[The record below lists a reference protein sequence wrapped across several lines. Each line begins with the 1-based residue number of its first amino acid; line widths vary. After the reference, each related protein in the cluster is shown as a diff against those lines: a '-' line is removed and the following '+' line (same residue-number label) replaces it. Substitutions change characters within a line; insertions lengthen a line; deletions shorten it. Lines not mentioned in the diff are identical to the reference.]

1 MSKVFSKVSILKF
14 KPALSF
20 YYIFV
25 QMQNFMNKLSER
37 VERLGYSQTFVMSNK
52 AREMKASG
60 IDVISLT
67 LGEPDFDVP
76 DNIKQAAFD
85 AINQN
90 YSHYSPVPGFLELR
104 EAISHKLKRD
114 NHLEYKPS
122 QICVS
127 NGAKQAILNVLAAL
141 LNDGDEVILPNPY
154 WVSYDEM
161 VKMMGG
167 TSVMLPT
174 SYVTDFKITAEQLE
188 EAITDKTKAVLFS
201 SPCNPS
207 GGYYTYDELKSLAR
221 VIAKY
226 PHVTVI
232 SDEIYEYINYETK
245 TTSIAQFPEVYEQT
259 AVINGMSKA
268 FAMTGWRIGYSACP
282 EWLAKACEKIQGQ
295 MTSGANTVAQRASIV
310 ALKTDPSEYKY
321 MIDAFRKRRDLV
333 YDLITEIP
341 GFKVVLPKAAFYF
354 FPDISYYIGKTLDG
368 TEIKDADDFAMFI
381 LENAH
386 VGCVGGVSFGS
397 PECIRFS
404 YAASEEDLREAMG
417 RIKKLLAKFS

>member
-1 MSKVFSKVSILKF
+1 
-14 KPALSF
+14 
-20 YYIFV
+20 
-25 QMQNFMNKLSER
+25 MNKLSDR
-37 VERLGYSQTFVMSNK
+37 VNRLGYSQTFVMSNK
-52 AREMKASG
+52 AREMKAAG

-104 EAISHKLKRD
+104 EAICDKLKRD
-114 NHLEYKPS
+114 NQLEYKPA

-174 SYVTDFKITAEQLE
+174 SYVTDFKITADQLE
-188 EAITDKTKAVLFS
+188 EAITEKTKAVLFS

-295 MTSGANTVAQRASIV
+295 MTSGANTMAQRASIT
-310 ALKTDPSEYKY
+310 ALKTDPSEYRY
-321 MIDAFRKRRDLV
+321 MIDAFKKRRDLM
-333 YDLITEIP
+333 YDLIKEIP

-368 TEIKDADDFAMFI
+368 VTIKDADDFAMFL
-381 LENAH
+381 LEKAH

-397 PECIRFS
+397 AECIRFS

-417 RIKKLLAKFS
+417 RIKKLLTKFN

>member
-1 MSKVFSKVSILKF
+1 MQKFMSKLSDRVS
-14 KPALSF
+14 
-20 YYIFV
+20 
-25 QMQNFMNKLSER
+25 
-37 VERLGYSQTFVMSNK
+37 RLGYSQTFVMSNK
-52 AREMKASG
+52 AREMKAAG
-60 IDVISLT
+60 KDVISLT

-76 DNIKQAAFD
+76 DAIKQAAFD
-85 AINQN
+85 AINEN

-104 EAISHKLKRD
+104 EAICSKLKRD

-167 TSVMLPT
+167 VSVMLPT

-188 EAITDKTKAVLFS
+188 EAITERTKVVLFS

-226 PHVTVI
+226 PQVTVI

-295 MTSGANTVAQRASIV
+295 MTSGANTVAQRASIT
-310 ALKTDPSEYKY
+310 ALKADPSQYQY

-333 YDLITEIP
+333 YDLMKEIP

-354 FPDISYYIGKTLDG
+354 FPDISYYIGKTLNG
-368 TEIKDADDFAMFI
+368 THITDSDDFAMFL
-381 LENAH
+381 LEHAQ

-404 YAASEEDLREAMG
+404 YAASEEELIEAMR
-417 RIKKLLAKFS
+417 RIKEVLQQYS

>member
-1 MSKVFSKVSILKF
+1 
-14 KPALSF
+14 
-20 YYIFV
+20 
-25 QMQNFMNKLSER
+25 MNKLSDR
-37 VERLGYSQTFVMSNK
+37 VNRLGYSQTFVMSNK

-76 DNIKQAAFD
+76 DHIKQAAFD
-85 AINQN
+85 AINEN

-104 EAISHKLKRD
+104 EAICEKLKRD
-114 NHLEYKPS
+114 NSLTYKPS

-127 NGAKQAILNVLAAL
+127 NGAKQAILNVLASVI
-141 LNDGDEVILPNPY
+141 NEGDEVLLPAPF
-154 WVSYDEM
+154 WVSYEEM
-161 VKMMGG
+161 VKMMEG
-167 TSVMLPT
+167 TPVILPT

-188 EAITDKTKAVLFS
+188 MAITEKTKAVLFS

-226 PHVTVI
+226 PQITVI

-245 TTSIAQFPEVYEQT
+245 TTSIAQFPEIYEQT

-268 FAMTGWRIGYSACP
+268 FAMTGWRIGYSGCP

-295 MTSGANTVAQRASIV
+295 MTSGANTVAQRASIT
-310 ALKTDPSEYKY
+310 ALKTDPSEYRY
-321 MIDAFRKRRDLV
+321 MIEAFEKRRNIV
-333 YDLITEIP
+333 YEMMKEIP
-341 GFKVVLPKAAFYF
+341 GFKVLLPKSAFYF
-354 FPDISYYIGKTLDG
+354 FPDISFYLGKTLNG
-368 TEIKDADDFAMFI
+368 TFIKDSDDFAMFI

-397 PECIRFS
+397 KECIRFS
-404 YAASEEDLREAMG
+404 YAASERDLIEAMN
-417 RIKKLLAKFS
+417 RIKKLVTALEIA

>member
-1 MSKVFSKVSILKF
+1 MD
-14 KPALSF
+14 
-20 YYIFV
+20 
-25 QMQNFMNKLSER
+25 KLSDR
-37 VERLGYSQTFVMSNK
+37 VKRLGFSQTFVMSNK
-52 AREMKASG
+52 VREMRAEG
-60 IDVISLT
+60 TDVISLT

-85 AINQN
+85 AIHQN

-104 EAISHKLKRD
+104 EAIANKLKRD
-114 NHLEYKPS
+114 NNLDYKPT

-127 NGAKQAILNVLAAL
+127 NGAKQAIINVLAAI
-141 LNDGDEVILPNPY
+141 LNDGDEVLLPAPY

-167 TSVMLPT
+167 NSVILST
-174 SYVTDFKITAEQLE
+174 SYVTDFKVTAEQLE
-188 EAITDKTKAVLFS
+188 EAITDKTKAILFS

-207 GGYYTYDELKSLAR
+207 GGYYTYDELKSIAAVVAR
-221 VIAKY
+221 Y
-226 PHVTVI
+226 PHVTII

-282 EWLAKACEKIQGQ
+282 QWLAKACEKIQGQ
-295 MTSGANTVAQRASIV
+295 MTSGANTVAQRASIT
-310 ALKTDPSEYKY
+310 ALQTDPAEYRY

-333 YDLITEIP
+333 YDLMKEIP

-354 FPDISYYIGKTLDG
+354 FPDISYYLGKTING
-368 TEIKDADDFAMFI
+368 TVIENADDFAMFI
-381 LENAH
+381 LEHAH

-404 YAASEEDLREAMG
+404 YAASEEELKEAMR
-417 RIKKLLAKFS
+417 RIKELLENAK

>member
-1 MSKVFSKVSILKF
+1 MD
-14 KPALSF
+14 
-20 YYIFV
+20 
-25 QMQNFMNKLSER
+25 KLSAR
-37 VERLGYSQTFVMSNK
+37 VKRLGFSQTFVMSNK
-52 AREMKASG
+52 VREMKANG

-76 DNIKQAAFD
+76 DNIKQAAFE
-85 AINQN
+85 AITEN

-114 NHLEYKPS
+114 NNLDYKPT

-127 NGAKQAILNVLAAL
+127 NGAKQSIINVLAAIID
-141 LNDGDEVILPNPY
+141 DGDEVLLPAPY

-188 EAITDKTKAVLFS
+188 SAITEKTKAILFS

-207 GGYYTYDELKSLAR
+207 GGYYTYDELKSLAK

-226 PHVTVI
+226 PQLTVI

-245 TTSIAQFPEVYEQT
+245 TTSIAQFSEIYEQT

-282 EWLAKACEKIQGQ
+282 EWLAKACEKVQGQ
-295 MTSGANTVAQRASIV
+295 MTSGPNTVAQRASIT

-321 MIDAFRKRRDLV
+321 MIDAFKQRRNVV
-333 YDLITEIP
+333 YELMSEIK
-341 GFKVVLPKAAFYF
+341 GFKVLLPKAAFYF
-354 FPDISYYIGKTLDG
+354 FPDISYYIGKTLNG
-368 TEIKDADDFAMFI
+368 KLISNADEFAMFI

-404 YAASEEDLREAMG
+404 YAASEEDLKEAMK
-417 RIKKLLAKFS
+417 RIKETLEKYDN